1 MCIIRIGNIV
11 EGIINILTLGHGKEL
26 AGWIANKLGYIS
38 CGCEERRIW
47 LNELGGCKEGIKIK

>member
-26 AGWIANKLGYIS
+26 AGYIANKLGYIS

-47 LNELGGCKEGIKIK
+47 LNKLGGCNERIL